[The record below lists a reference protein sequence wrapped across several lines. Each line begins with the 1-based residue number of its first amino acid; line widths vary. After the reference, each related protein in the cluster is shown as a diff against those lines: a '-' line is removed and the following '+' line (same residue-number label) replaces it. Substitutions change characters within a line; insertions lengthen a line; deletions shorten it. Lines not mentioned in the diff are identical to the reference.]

1 MPVYTRIF
9 LIGGPNVSKHIKRDA
24 RLKNE
29 IGRNLGK

>member
-9 LIGGPNVSKHIKRDA
+9 LIGGPNVSKDA

-29 IGRNLGK
+29 VGRNLGK